1 MLGRR
6 RRRNG
11 LSLGAT
17 TPVSQRRW
25 RASLK
30 PGRKKEEGGSIF
42 NPVCQFL
49 YPVKKRLTPFP
60 PVLFSLRRFVRVFV
74 CVSVLEVGQGEVRRK
89 EKRQE
94 IPPLPA
100 RSGLYLQE
108 CEFGLVVG
116 RSVGVA
122 EKDLF
127 RGGGSG
133 EGKSGRSKNFHL
145 DR

>member
-1 MLGRR
+1 MEGFPK
-6 RRRNG
+6 
-11 LSLGAT
+11 S
-17 TPVSQRRW
+17 W
-25 RASLK
+25 
-30 PGRKKEEGGSIF
+30 KKERGGGSIF

-60 PVLFSLRRFVRVFV
+60 PVLFSLRRFVREFV
-74 CVSVLEVGQGEVRRK
+74 CVCVREIGKGEVRRE

-94 IPPLPA
+94 IPPLPT